1 MLSRL
6 SYFCYGAMV
15 CSCVLGFLRSPSVY
29 PLVIIA
35 LTVILMIAK
44 EKE

>member
-1 MLSRL
+1 M
-6 SYFCYGAMV
+6 SYFCYGVMV
-15 CSCVLGFLRSPSVY
+15 CSCVNSFLRSPSVY

-35 LTVILMIAK
+35 LTAFLMVMK